1 VAGWLVAEAAPL
13 TVPATGAAA
22 LATWRLLPGAD
33 PPPAAAVAA
42 VAATAAA
49 VTLVVPAAGVVLSR
63 RRRRALPVRARW
75 VLRTAVEALVL
86 LLAVVGVVVTHQRG
100 PTRVGVDPYLSLVPL
115 LVAVAAG
122 VLVLRLYPL
131 PLRLLARLAG
141 RARSPVGFL
150 GLARATRAAPAAVPG
165 LLVLVA
171 AVALGGFASAV
182 DVGLARARDISAAQ
196 AVGAHLRL
204 AAAELPA
211 EAADVAAA
219 QPGVIAVAAASRSG
233 ELFDPATRDRVRGF
247 DVLVV
252 DTVAYQR
259 VLDAVGLAYR
269 LPDAVVTA
277 TARQPEVP
285 ILAQDA
291 IARRDGVV
299 LRLDGEERPVR
310 VAGDLTGLPGP
321 DGDRGW
327 CSYHAGRS
335 PTRHRSPSSSS
346 AGQRRTLRP
355 SPRPS
360 PPSPATATH

>member
-1 VAGWLVAEAAPL
+1 
-13 TVPATGAAA
+13 
-22 LATWRLLPGAD
+22 
-33 PPPAAAVAA
+33 
-42 VAATAAA
+42 
-49 VTLVVPAAGVVLSR
+49 AGVVLSR

-171 AVALGGFASAV
+171 AVALGGCASAV
-182 DVGLARARDISAAQ
+182 DVGLARARARGIPAARPD
-196 AVGAHLRL
+196 GANLRRP
-204 AAAELPA
+204 AAELPA

-219 QPGVIAVAAASRSG
+219 PPGVLAVAAASRSG

-269 LPDAVVTA
+269 L
-277 TARQPEVP
+277 
-285 ILAQDA
+285 
-291 IARRDGVV
+291 
-299 LRLDGEERPVR
+299 
-310 VAGDLTGLPGP
+310 
-321 DGDRGW
+321 
-327 CSYHAGRS
+327 
-335 PTRHRSPSSSS
+335 
-346 AGQRRTLRP
+346 
-355 SPRPS
+355 
-360 PPSPATATH
+360 